1 MHVPIHPFTHPQVV
15 MRLARRWS
23 EPVPVDIAP
32 MIDVVFQQLI
42 YFMLTSSFILHPGIR
57 ISLPK
62 AVTSQQMATSN
73 LVITLTKD
81 HVIYWEEEAV
91 TLKEL
96 RKKLEKAGGNKP
108 VLIRA
113 DRHAYVAK
121 LIELWDLCRD
131 VGYKEVHI
139 GTLSE

>member
-1 MHVPIHPFTHPQVV
+1 
-15 MRLARRWS
+15 MRLRRRWG

-42 YFMLTSSFILHPGIR
+42 YFMLTSGFVFSSGIHVA
-57 ISLPK
+57 LPR
-62 AVTSQQMATSN
+62 AVTSQRMVASN
-73 LVITLTKD
+73 LEITLTKD
-81 HVIYWEEEAV
+81 HVLYLGDDVV

-96 RKKLEKAGGNKP
+96 RRRLNEGGGKKP

-113 DRHAYVAK
+113 DRHAYVDK

-131 VGYKEVHI
+131 TGYQEVHI
-139 GTLSE
+139 ATLSE

>member
-1 MHVPIHPFTHPQVV
+1 
-15 MRLARRWS
+15 MRLARRWT

-57 ISLPK
+57 ITLPK
-62 AVTSQQMATSN
+62 ALTSQRLSASN

-81 HVIYWEEEAV
+81 HLIYWDGKIV

-96 RKKLEKAGGNKP
+96 RQQLTRAGGERP

-113 DRHAYVAK
+113 DRYAYVNK

-131 VGYKEVHI
+131 AGYREVHI
-139 GTLSE
+139 ATLSE

>member
-1 MHVPIHPFTHPQVV
+1 
-15 MRLARRWS
+15 MRLKRRWNES
-23 EPVPVDIAP
+23 VPVDIAP

-57 ISLPK
+57 IALPK
-62 AVTSQQMATSN
+62 ATTSQRMTASN

-81 HVIYWEEEAV
+81 HLIYWEEELI
-91 TLKEL
+91 TLKAL
-96 RKKLEKAGGNKP
+96 REQLKQAGGKRP

-113 DRHAYVAK
+113 DRHAYVDK

-131 VGYKEVHI
+131 IGYQEVHI
-139 GTLSE
+139 ATLSE

>member
-1 MHVPIHPFTHPQVV
+1 
-15 MRLARRWS
+15 MRLARRWT

-32 MIDVVFQQLI
+32 MIDIVFQQLI
-42 YFMLTSSFILHPGIR
+42 YFMLTSSFVLSPGIR
-57 ISLPK
+57 VNLPK
-62 AVTSQQMATSN
+62 ADTSQRMSVSN

-81 HVIYWEEEAV
+81 HVVYWEEEVV

-96 RKKLEKAGGNKP
+96 REHLKRAGANKP

-113 DRHAYVAK
+113 DRHAYVDK

-131 VGYKEVHI
+131 AGHQEVHI
-139 GTLSE
+139 ATLSD

>member
-1 MHVPIHPFTHPQVV
+1 
-15 MRLARRWS
+15 MRLARRWA

-57 ISLPK
+57 IALPK
-62 AVTSQQMATSN
+62 AATSQQISVSN
-73 LVITLTKD
+73 IVITLTKD
-81 HVIYWEEEAV
+81 HLVYFNDELV
-91 TLKEL
+91 TSKDL
-96 RKKLEKAGGNKP
+96 RRRLSRMKGEKP

-113 DRHAYVAK
+113 DRYAYVDK

-131 VGYKEVHI
+131 AGFHEIHI
-139 GTLSE
+139 ATLPE

>member
-1 MHVPIHPFTHPQVV
+1 
-15 MRLARRWS
+15 MRLTRRWT

-42 YFMLTSSFILHPGIR
+42 YFLLTSSFVVAPGIR
-57 ISLPK
+57 VTLPK
-62 AVTSQQMATSN
+62 AVTAKTLSASS

-81 HVIYWEEEAV
+81 HVIYWDDEVV
-91 TLKEL
+91 TFKEL
-96 RKKLEKAGGNKP
+96 KKKLQQAGGMKP

-113 DRHAYVAK
+113 DRHAYVEK

-131 VGYKEVHI
+131 TDHQEVHI
-139 GTLSE
+139 ATLSE

>member
-1 MHVPIHPFTHPQVV
+1 
-15 MRLARRWS
+15 MRLAKRWT

-57 ISLPK
+57 VTLPK
-62 AVTSQQMATSN
+62 AVTSQRLSASN
-73 LVITLTKD
+73 LVVTLSKD
-81 HVIYWEEEAV
+81 HVIYWGEEVV

-96 RKKLEKAGGNKP
+96 RERLKSAGGEKP

-113 DRHAYVAK
+113 DRHAYVEK

-131 VGYKEVHI
+131 AGYKEVHI
-139 GTLSE
+139 ATLSE

>member
-1 MHVPIHPFTHPQVV
+1 
-15 MRLARRWS
+15 MRLGRRWV

-42 YFMLTSSFILHPGIR
+42 YFMLTSSFVLSPGIR
-57 ISLPK
+57 VTLPK
-62 AVTSQQMATSN
+62 ATTSEKLCASN

-81 HVIYWEEEAV
+81 HVIYWDEQVV

-96 RKKLEKAGGNKP
+96 RRKLKGMGGNKP

-113 DRHAYVAK
+113 DKHAYVDK

-131 VGYKEVHI
+131 AGYKEVHI
-139 GTLSE
+139 ATLSE

>member
-1 MHVPIHPFTHPQVV
+1 

-42 YFMLTSSFILHPGIR
+42 YFMLTSSFVMSAPGIR
-57 ISLPK
+57 IALPK
-62 AVTSQQMATSN
+62 AVTGQRLTASN
-73 LVITLTKD
+73 VVITLTKE
-81 HVIYWEEEAV
+81 HLVYWNERLV

-96 RKKLEKAGGNKP
+96 RTELKRAGGNRP

-113 DRHAYVAK
+113 DRHAYVDK

-131 VGYKEVHI
+131 AGYQEVHI
-139 GTLSE
+139 ATLSE

>member
-1 MHVPIHPFTHPQVV
+1 
-15 MRLARRWS
+15 MRLGRRWA

-42 YFMLTSSFILHPGIR
+42 YFMLTSSFVLSPGIR

-62 AVTSQQMATSN
+62 AMTSQRMAVSN
-73 LVITLTKD
+73 LVISLTKE
-81 HVIYWEEEAV
+81 HVIYWEDQIV

-96 RKKLEKAGGNKP
+96 RKRLKHAGGDKP

-113 DRHAYVAK
+113 DKHAYVDK

-131 VGYKEVHI
+131 AGYKEVHI
-139 GTLSE
+139 ATLSE